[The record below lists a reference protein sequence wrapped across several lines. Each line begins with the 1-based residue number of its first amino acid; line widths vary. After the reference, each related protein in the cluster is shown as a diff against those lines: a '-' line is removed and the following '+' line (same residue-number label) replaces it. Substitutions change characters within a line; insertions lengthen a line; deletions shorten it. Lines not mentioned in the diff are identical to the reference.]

1 VSPPL
6 VDLKHVSRSFGALDA
21 VKDVSLSIDAGT
33 IHCLLGPSG
42 SGKSTLLRLIAGL
55 ERPTAGEILINGI
68 SVSSVRANQPPELR
82 SVGFVFQDYAL
93 FPHLTALENVLFGM
107 SSRRSQTSHDRAVE
121 LLTAVGLGDR
131 YDGMPHTLSGGEQQR
146 VALARAMAR
155 TPSVMLLDEP
165 FSGLDVHL
173 RKEVRE
179 QTLSVLKSAGVATL
193 LVTHDPQ
200 EALACGDYVSIIA
213 NGSISASDSAD
224 RIMYSADPRSTAG
237 VFGVTN
243 SVPAH
248 YSDSQITTPLGA
260 LSSERSIIDGFVMV
274 RPETLEL
281 LTDPEDARGVGVPCT
296 IDRITPEG
304 STVLYHVTTQKNL
317 RLLVRCLSTERPAAS
332 GTTFVRLR

>member
-1 VSPPL
+1 MSPPL
-6 VDLKHVSRSFGALDA
+6 VEIKNVSRNFGALDA

-55 ERPTAGEILINGI
+55 EQPTAGEILINGL
-68 SVSSVRANQPPELR
+68 SVSSATANHPPELR

-93 FPHLTALENVLFGM
+93 FPHLSAVENVLFGM
-107 SSRRSQTSHDRAVE
+107 SSRRSQSSRNRAVE
-121 LLTAVGLGDR
+121 LLTAVGLADR
-131 YDGMPHTLSGGEQQR
+131 CHGMPHTLSGGEQQR

-165 FSGLDVHL
+165 FSGLDVH
-173 RKEVRE
+173 RRNDVRD
-179 QTLSVLKSAGVATL
+179 QTLSVLRSAGVATL
-193 LVTHDPQ
+193 MVTHDPK
-200 EALACGDYVSIIA
+200 EALVCGDYVSIIA

-243 SVPAH
+243 AVPAQQ
-248 YSDSQITTPLGA
+248 SGTRITTPLGP
-260 LSSERSIIDGFVMV
+260 LTPESSVIDGFVMI
-274 RPETLEL
+274 RPENLEL
-281 LTDPEDARGVGVPCT
+281 VTDPDDPRGVQCT

-304 STVLYHVTTQKNL
+304 HTMLYRVTTQENL
-317 RLLVRCLSTERPAAS
+317 SLLVRCLSTERPPAK
-332 GTTFVRLR
+332 GTTYVRLR